1 MNRSIASA
9 HRLALIGCFAGL
21 LGACGSQSPADSLPE
36 SSEASLQLPDR
47 PNGSNLVLRAD
58 LDQADNLEVIVSDVV
73 IPPGAQVP
81 RHTHPGE
88 EFVYVIEG
96 SALHIED
103 GLPDIELNA
112 GDSHVIR
119 PGAAHEP
126 VGGPDGARAI
136 VFRVHVKGE
145 PERTPAPAP
154 DAPPIG
160 AVQ

>member
-1 MNRSIASA
+1 MHLLRCSCV
-9 HRLALIGCFAGL
+9 ALAGL
-21 LGACGSQSPADSLPE
+21 LLASCQAQTSEPAA
-36 SSEASLQLPDR
+36 EAPVEEAARAQLPDL
-47 PNGSNLVLRAD
+47 PNGSNLILRTD
-58 LDQADNLEVIVSDVV
+58 LEQADTLEVIVSDVV

-96 SALHIED
+96 SATHIEE
-103 GLPDIELNA
+103 GLPDIELKA

-126 VGGPDGARAI
+126 IGGPEGARAI

-145 PERTPAPAP
+145 PERTPAPR
-154 DAPPIG
+154 
-160 AVQ
+160 